1 MEKYMLLEAE
11 PLTQKDIDLA
21 IQRARVMRSEA
32 AWNVFATISAWVS
45 KRLHSNDAAGG
56 SGLAHSS

>member
-1 MEKYMLLEAE
+1 MDKYMLLESE

-21 IQRARVMRSEA
+21 IKRARVMRSEA
-32 AWNVFATISAWVS
+32 AWNMFS
-45 KRLHSNDAAGG
+45 KIGSWFSKPTHTNAAGG

>member
-1 MEKYMLLEAE
+1 MDKYMLLEAE

-32 AWNVFATISAWVS
+32 AWNVFATISAWIS
-45 KRLHSNDAAGG
+45 KQFHSNNAAGG